1 MNRTASQLDEA
12 SPSIKVHDL
21 RHVYKGGHVALDGV
35 NLTCGT
41 GVYGLLGPNGAGKS
55 TLMRILCT
63 LIRPTEGSVE
73 LCGFDVTK
81 QQREVRSLLGYLPQD
96 FGGWRSH
103 RVIEVV
109 DTLAQL
115 SGLFARKVRRARVE
129 PVSYTHLTLPTILLV

>member
-1 MNRTASQLDEA
+1 M
-12 SPSIKVHDL
+12 
-21 RHVYKGGHVALDGV
+21 
-35 NLTCGT
+35 
-41 GVYGLLGPNGAGKS
+41 
-55 TLMRILCT
+55 
-63 LIRPTEGSVE
+63 E

-129 PVSYTHLTLPTILLV
+129 HVIEEVGLADVAY